1 MAEQTHLKVEP
12 LNFDKRRLFEAIAES
27 INRMAGRY
35 DIPVSD
41 MDHMAAMTVASE
53 LLRRE
58 QIDRA
63 KDIYAAG
70 YLLALQLAQ
79 LIGEDGSSAP
89 LIAQLNGLPAT
100 LEKNGDEALSSDLLD
115 TLKGLLS
122 SLVSKSGYP
131 DDPTGELQA
140 IMTSL
145 YQWEGELL
153 QLPVLETAATRNRDF
168 KQMLESSARTRVV
181 ELEGA
186 QLVEFTSLVGG
197 FANETTLFKLD
208 DGKGRIWDLVSRA
221 ATGLP
226 LGIEGRDIGGEY
238 HLLRYLHAH
247 GILVAEPIWHEGD
260 VERYGTQFLVTRK
273 IEGKNFG
280 TVVHSQRLSSA
291 QLRALAIQLA
301 KIHAM
306 PLDAADPDLR
316 QSHIDTN
323 LIGVS
328 TAEAVG
334 NYLERWIRLWR
345 STGLENSPSIEAT
358 MHWLRANLPQNAEP
372 PVLVHGDYALHNIMM
387 QDEKI
392 SGILDWEMS
401 HLGDR
406 AEDLAGLLASFPH
419 EEDAETFMHY
429 YVEAGG
435 KPVTAFEREYCNVF
449 RYFGMYVVMLESEF
463 RFYTLPGVH
472 PELLVLG
479 SFVQTPASRMAQ
491 AIEKAE
497 RAKSLG

>member
-1 MAEQTHLKVEP
+1 M
-12 LNFDKRRLFEAIAES
+12 NFEKRRLLEAMAES
-27 INRMAGRY
+27 IKRMTSRY

-41 MDHMAAMTVASE
+41 MDYMAVGTVASE

-63 KDIYAAG
+63 NDIYAAG
-70 YLLALQLAQ
+70 RQLAVQ
-79 LIGEDGSSAP
+79 LAELTGQEDCSSP
-89 LIAQLNGLPAT
+89 LMVQLNLLPARLEEHGGET
-100 LEKNGDEALSSDLLD
+100 LSRGLLGK
-115 TLKGLLS
+115 LKGLLS
-122 SLVSKSGYP
+122 SLVSRSGYP
-131 DDPTGELQA
+131 ADPSGQLQA
-140 IMTSL
+140 VMTSL
-145 YQWEGELL
+145 FQWESELL
-153 QLPVLETAATRNRDF
+153 QLPILETAATPKRDF
-168 KQMLESSARTRVV
+168 KQMLESSARARVA

-186 QLVEFTSLVGG
+186 QVIDFTCLVGG
-197 FANETTLFKLD
+197 FANETTLFKLE
-208 DGKGRIWDLVSRA
+208 DGEGRIWDLVSRG

-291 QLRALAIQLA
+291 RLRALAIQLA
-301 KIHAM
+301 KIHAL

-316 QSHIDTN
+316 QSHIDIN

-358 MHWLRANLPQNAEP
+358 MHWLRANLPRNAEP
-372 PVLVHGDYALHNIMM
+372 PILVHGDYALHNIMM

-392 SGILDWEMS
+392 NGILDWEMS

-419 EEDAETFMHY
+419 EEDAELFMQY

-463 RFYTLPGVH
+463 RFYSLPEVH

-497 RAKSLG
+497 RAKALG